1 MRTSLGNASFSRK
14 IIGYYLLFCVL
25 AIGWLLVSVLATSH
39 DVVSKRTTSSILS
52 RLGQLAPA
60 IELDL
65 LRNDGQSIQELLDK
79 AASDGQL
86 AACALVENDGRF
98 LAHTNRILVGT
109 PSVERAGKRLQRG
122 SVQGVQYTDDFSRMI
137 SEYRVPLS
145 VSGRKNLSLR
155 LSVIEPDF
163 WVIASQVLDAAPIA
177 LLIPIFVIGGGCYLL
192 RRLTMPLAEIENQ
205 LQAIAKTPFG
215 QPVSCTPVIATGRAA
230 AGWNRLSEEFLS
242 DDRATQQDSAGGGG
256 RPLEQ
261 KIAEALSA
269 RQQHK
274 SLEILQA
281 LGEGIAV
288 TDASGRIEFANA
300 AVAALIGGE
309 GLAEASGSS
318 GLENVQLT
326 LAELLL
332 SRSSGAECFE
342 ETSSHMPVV
351 GELESGSDDGK
362 LRVLRVER
370 QPLDDSAGRAVWS
383 LRDVTQQKLAEK
395 SRDQF
400 IDAATHELRTP
411 LANIKAYAET
421 LAECVLDDPEQQKEF
436 YNTINSEATRLARF
450 VDDLLDVSSMEV
462 GSLMIR
468 RQNVEVE
475 RLCREALDKVR
486 PLMDKKD
493 IQLEQVLPPKLGESQ
508 LDKDKISVLLVNLLG
523 NAAKYTPEGGRVRF
537 KAEAT
542 EDSFTMRVEDTGF
555 GISEEELPKIFDKFF
570 RSDNEAVRDVE
581 GTGLGLSMAREIA
594 RLHGG
599 DIAVESKLGEGSAFT
614 LTLPRAAGGDA

>member
-1 MRTSLGNASFSRK
+1 MTTSHGTAGFSRK
-14 IIGYYLLFCVL
+14 VIAYYLLFCVI
-25 AIGWLLVSVLATSH
+25 AVAWLLVSVLATSH
-39 DVVSKRTTSSILS
+39 EVLSSSATNNVLS

-60 IELDL
+60 IKLDL
-65 LRNDGQSIQELLDK
+65 LRNDGNSVNKLLADASEEGRLASCAIVQS
-79 AASDGQL
+79 
-86 AACALVENDGRF
+86 DGRF
-98 LAHTNRILVGT
+98 LAHTNRSLVGT
-109 PSVERAGKRLQRG
+109 PSVEPAGKRLQWG
-122 SVQGVQYTDDFSRMI
+122 SIQGVQFTDEFSRTI

-145 VSGRKNLSLR
+145 ITGRKSLSLR

-163 WVIASQVLDAAPIA
+163 WAVATQVVDSAPII
-177 LLIPIFVIGGGCYLL
+177 LLIPLVIIGGGGYLI
-192 RRLTMPLAEIENQ
+192 RRVTLPVAEIEDQ
-205 LQAIAKTPFG
+205 LQSIAKTPFG
-215 QPVSCTPVIATGRAA
+215 QPVTFHPVSSAGRAA
-230 AGWNRLSEEFLS
+230 AGWNRLSEEFS
-242 DDRATQQDSAGGGG
+242 NGNVADPTAGVDYKTA
-256 RPLEQ
+256 PLEQ
-261 KIAEALSA
+261 KIAAALNS
-269 RQQHK
+269 RQQNK

-288 TDASGRIEFANA
+288 TDAVGRIEFANA
-300 AVAALIGGE
+300 AVTALLGE
-309 GLAEASGSS
+309 ENLGQEKGVTADSLAE
-318 GLENVQLT
+318 V
-326 LAELLL
+326 L
-332 SRSSGAECFE
+332 SRSASGAECFV
-342 ETSSHMPVV
+342 ETPAHVPVI
-351 GELESGSDDGK
+351 GELEASSTDGK

-370 QPLDDSAGRAVWS
+370 QPLDDSPGRAVWS
-383 LRDVTQQKLAEK
+383 VRDVTQQKLAEK

-486 PLMDKKD
+486 PLMEKKD
-493 IQLEQVLPPKLGESQ
+493 IQFEQVLPPKLGETE

-537 KAEAT
+537 KVESTADA
-542 EDSFTMRVEDTGF
+542 FTMSVADTGY

-570 RSDNEAVRDVE
+570 RSDNDEVRDVE

-599 DIAVESKLGEGSAFT
+599 DIAVESTLGEGSTFS
-614 LTLPRAAGGDA
+614 LTLPRTEGGVE